1 MRRLR
6 LFAVCLLLL
15 FVAGLLGYLY
25 IDREMSVY
33 QTPNSP
39 TPFEIPSGLR
49 ARAVLRL
56 LRERGL
62 IGDENLTMAY
72 LVISG
77 QRKSLRAGEYF
88 FDGPV
93 TTRDVIERLVSGS
106 IHLHKFTIPEGLT
119 LAEISEQWQ
128 EQGFGEAE
136 AFHAAAAESVDLV
149 KEYEG
154 EEASPAS
161 LEGYLFPETYSFPIR
176 TTPRQAMEAMV
187 GRFRKVLDQLH
198 QKTPTESWPLS
209 VHDTVILASLIETE
223 AAVDDERP
231 VIASV
236 YLNRLKRRM
245 LLQCDPTVIYA
256 LERSNRYQ
264 GHLTTADLKFDSPY
278 NTYRYAGLPPGPI
291 ANPGKHSLEAA
302 IQPAM
307 TDHLYFVRT
316 VDGRHTFS
324 ENLAAHNRAVAA
336 YRAQVRPRA
345 SR

>member
-6 LFAVCLLLL
+6 FFAISLLLL
-15 FVAGLLGYLY
+15 IVAGLLGYLY
-25 IDREMSVY
+25 IDREMSVFH
-33 QTPNSP
+33 TPKSA

-49 ARAVLRL
+49 ARSVLRL

-62 IGDENLTMAY
+62 IANENLTMAY
-72 LVISG
+72 LLISG

-106 IHLHKFTIPEGLT
+106 VHLHKFTIPEGLT
-119 LAEISEQWQ
+119 VAEVAQQWE
-128 EQGFGEAE
+128 EQGFGEAD
-136 AFHAAAAESVDLV
+136 AFVMAADESLDLV
-149 KEYEG
+149 KEFEG
-154 EEASPAS
+154 EISPTTS
-161 LEGYLFPETYSFPIR
+161 LEGYLFPETYSFPLR
-176 TTPRQAMEAMV
+176 TTPRQALEAMV
-187 GRFRKVLDQLH
+187 GRFRKVLSQLH
-198 QKTPTESWPLS
+198 QISPTESWPLS
-209 VHDTVILASLIETE
+209 VHDTVILASLVETE

-236 YLNRLKRRM
+236 YLNRLKKRM

-256 LERSNRYQ
+256 LEKSDRYQ
-264 GHLTTADLKFDSPY
+264 GRLTTADLKFDSPY

-302 IQPAM
+302 IRPA
-307 TDHLYFVRT
+307 TTNNIYFVRT
-316 VDGRHTFS
+316 IEGRHTFS

-345 SR
+345 GK